1 MPSKPQSPVSVVD
14 DLSGLQ
20 KSDSSRQSNTSN
32 ILSKI
37 KKASNTIS
45 PNIMNKAVN
54 ASKKL
59 SARKMSKRLQGLP
72 KVMRSANLIKTS
84 KTLSPPKN
92 LINRFTKKIK
102 SAPMVMNNVR
112 KSTLTPGDVDDVK
125 SSINDI
131 LNNAEL
137 DNEIVSVIN
146 DYNVVMNL
154 ETQFLYL
161 VPDTIHEKC
170 IKKLAKVPKKYS
182 KMSKEIT
189 PTMMKISSIEVNKIL
204 NATPINGGS
213 PAADS
218 PSYSP
223 ANYGEEDSPPPPPR
237 RSSARRGRAAPAAA
251 VPAAVPAERSQ
262 RKVSRTTMVQTDS
275 PPPLPPPP
283 PSPPI
288 ERRENTP
295 PEGLRSAHY
304 MVQKNYPDSEETLND
319 IVMQYVN
326 EYIKTR
332 KHLMFGFIAAL
343 GPNAR
348 GGINITDDIDEFNF
362 SSYRIYAD
370 ILYRYNDHEKAKR
383 ALTLF
388 RFALFIKLLLATTLS
403 LAFISITAAGLVK
416 VSKLGKDAIAL
427 GVNNIY
433 NLVLVN
439 KFQEKEVMYF
449 QKVINMVVPSK
460 YAMGVVFTV
469 FTLFGSS
476 LKPPVKATL
485 RDTETGIGSILMHT
499 LLFFIEL
506 GILTRKIGTHL
517 INAAIKKKID
527 DVKPTNN
534 MVSLT
539 GKDIYRKENIM
550 PLATSRGPG
559 VLTNEVGSA
568 VSYSTPRNVM
578 NAERDSQLKILQKQ
592 AAQREAAAAAQRE
605 ATAAAA
611 ATLMGMK
618 TTGGKSRRRR
628 TSGKRRRNVR
638 QTRRRRR

>member
-189 PTMMKISSIEVNKIL
+189 PTMMKIGSVEVNKIL

-218 PSYSP
+218 PPYSP

-592 AAQREAAAAAQRE
+592 AAQREAAAAA
-605 ATAAAA
+605 A
-611 ATLMGMK
+611 ATLVGMK
-618 TTGGKSRRRR
+618 TAGGKSRRRR